1 MPEVEDGIEELQEL
15 DLFDDL
21 MDEAGD
27 SVYMPNSSLGVRPG
41 IPMIIATR
49 TLRMYHSPWNIEHCI
64 LVIS

>member
-27 SVYMPNSSLGVRPG
+27 SGYMPNSSLGV
-41 IPMIIATR
+41 
-49 TLRMYHSPWNIEHCI
+49 
-64 LVIS
+64 